1 MFSNNHVIKTC
12 WLKWVRNFTSLKHSV
27 FWKDTVTFNLKK
39 FCSNST
45 FRWYTFGR
53 FYIKKFDYF
62 SGKPKRWKRGFEILL
77 TDHYVGKK
85 WNKNIAGTYQKLLAS
100 VSPTLYYVSQ
110 FRQLVISIMFYMY
123 YLSTCNRGIC
133 KSYDCYDMILLWKND
148 QIFPSRHFQYNHR
161 LFLISRKMR
170 NIRSCKLVSL
180 EKLIEFRFSGWY
192 SLWYSSSCLN
202 IIIIWGELL
211 LPILCKMFWKKL
223 QMLFFSKPLNFF
235 QELL

>member
-1 MFSNNHVIKTC
+1 ME
-12 WLKWVRNFTSLKHSV
+12 SLKGERGV
-27 FWKDTVTFNLKK
+27 LKYFW
-39 FCSNST
+39 
-45 FRWYTFGR
+45 
-53 FYIKKFDYF
+53 
-62 SGKPKRWKRGFEILL
+62 L
-77 TDHYVGKK
+77 TTMLV

-123 YLSTCNRGIC
+123 YLSACNRGIC

-211 LPILCKMFWKKL
+211 LPILCKMFWKNL

-235 QELL
+235 KELL